1 MIGNLHVWAQKKADK
16 KKKEKRKIK
25 AFVYS
30 KTENMDKGRFLE
42 RLSIL
47 AGKYCNPQKSYDGE
61 EFSSFV

>member
-1 MIGNLHVWAQKKADK
+1 MYGRKRKQI

-61 EFSSFV
+61 EFSLIV